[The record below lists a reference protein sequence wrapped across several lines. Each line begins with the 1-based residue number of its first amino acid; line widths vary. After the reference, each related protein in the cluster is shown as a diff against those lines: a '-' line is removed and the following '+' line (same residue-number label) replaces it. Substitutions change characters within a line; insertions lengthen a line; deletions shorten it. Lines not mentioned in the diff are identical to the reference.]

1 MHLMMSGD
9 QQPRR
14 GGGGGGHKQV
24 GIHKKPKRRRRSS
37 KIAKERKSRLRR
49 MFPLSSPSWGHS
61 LLVLVLVLAAV
72 VHAEDSYQPTTL
84 PNISSREGGGTGA
97 GVEEVADTSAGGGG
111 GPGGSGLPPRP
122 LSSSANQQQQL
133 KPCDRSRKVFTSPSG
148 EISDGPTGTNYT
160 QVKSQNETR
169 CFLLNKIIKN
179 SPNPTQKF
187 YCYLCPTDDVVGD
200 RQRSSSRDS
209 LATSR
214 VMLISFRVL

>member
-1 MHLMMSGD
+1 M
-9 QQPRR
+9 
-14 GGGGGGHKQV
+14 

-37 KIAKERKSRLRR
+37 KIAKEKKSRLRR

-97 GVEEVADTSAGGGG
+97 GVEEVADTSSGGG

-160 QVKSQNETR
+160 QVKSLNETR

-179 SPNPTQKF
+179 FPNPTQKF
-187 YCYLCPTDDVVGD
+187 YCYFCPTDDVVVD
-200 RQRSSSRDS
+200 RQRRRRGAAAETHWQRAGSC
-209 LATSR
+209 
-214 VMLISFRVL
+214 